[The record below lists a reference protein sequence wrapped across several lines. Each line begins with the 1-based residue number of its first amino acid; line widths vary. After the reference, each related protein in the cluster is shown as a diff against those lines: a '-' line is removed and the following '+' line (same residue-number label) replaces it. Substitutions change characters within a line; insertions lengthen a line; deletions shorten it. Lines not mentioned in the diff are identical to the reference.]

1 MTVLYLDSCALQ
13 RPFDALRAPHERAEA
28 ACVELLIN
36 AVEQRTL
43 ELGWSSVLTF
53 ECIESAPLPRAVWAR
68 RIRGLATRP
77 ASLTE
82 GVLRR
87 AHEFERDMR
96 IQSLDALHLACA
108 ESLDALLVTVDRRR
122 FLNRVTRSSLVR
134 IRAMDPV
141 AAAAHLGL

>member
-1 MTVLYLDSCALQ
+1 MVLYLDSCALQ

-36 AVEQRTL
+36 AVEQQAL
-43 ELGWSSVLTF
+43 ELAWSPVLTF
-53 ECIESAPLPRAVWAR
+53 ECIDSAPIPRAVWAR
-68 RIRGLATRP
+68 KIRGLATRP
-77 ASLTE
+77 APLTE

-87 AHEFERDMR
+87 AHDFERQMR
-96 IQSLDALHLACA
+96 LQSLDALHLACA
-108 ESLDALLVTVDRRR
+108 ESIDALLVTVDRRR
-122 FLNRVTRSSLVR
+122 FLNRIARSSPAR